1 MTSKNMFQNEEENMR
16 KKMNRLISVLTAGV
30 LTLSVFAPVTNVAA
44 ATKNKVVEIPV
55 NFTNVTWEDLEKS
68 DYNAS
73 KTEFN
78 IWSLGEPSAYSES
91 YRVSYKLCI
100 PTSFM
105 KKNARISIYCGLGF
119 SAADDEWKYGGNLD
133 CAGVEFHDGVLTYW
147 DDEQQKDLPA
157 DCASVKKSGD
167 FYVITYDYTTSGV
180 PQADDIATDITK
192 SQAVAPDFWLSVQGI
207 ELTVKNSAIYFDDF
221 KLTKADGTVLAS
233 KDYTSDKKV
242 EGNCHVAPVADWEKE
257 SKDLK
262 LATITDNKVLT
273 VKSTKATVKVGKK
286 VKISATATP
295 ATKITYASSNK
306 KVATVD
312 AKGTVTGKKAGKA
325 TISVKANGKTV
336 KVAITVK
343 KK

>member
-1 MTSKNMFQNEEENMR
+1 MR

-30 LTLSVFAPVTNVAA
+30 LTLGVFAPITEVAA
-44 ATKNKVVEIPV
+44 ASKNKVVEIPV
-55 NFTNVTWEDLEKS
+55 NFTNTDWGEKDSWDDCSRSECTIWGISSPSVYS
-68 DYNAS
+68 DKY
-73 KTEFN
+73 T
-78 IWSLGEPSAYSES
+78 
-91 YRVSYKLCI
+91 VSYKLYI
-100 PTSFM
+100 PKAFIKDESAIHVDSWMSFDDAT
-105 KKNARISIYCGLGF
+105 NP
-119 SAADDEWKYGGNLD
+119 DEWKWLGIGQVSNFD
-133 CAGVEFHDGVLTYW
+133 MQTDLTCTTW
-147 DDEQQKDLPA
+147 DETLQKDVPNKNA
-157 DCASVKKSGD
+157 TVKKAGD
-167 FYVITYDYTTSGV
+167 FYVLTYKGTIGQITNEDQPVEVAEGASVVLSPGFSV
-180 PQADDIATDITK
+180 KGMFIT
-192 SQAVAPDFWLSVQGI
+192 A
-207 ELTVKNSAIYFDDF
+207 KNSSIYIDDL
-221 KLTKADGTVLAS
+221 KVTTADGQTIIDQNFNYS
-233 KDYTSDKKV
+233 KKV
-242 EGNCHVAPVADWEKE
+242 EGDCHIAPISDWDKE
-257 SKDLK
+257 AKELK